1 MHIQVVLRRNT
12 ESNMFLYL
20 QIVFCNKKILSV
32 NIKTNAAKQWVSR
45 KNPHSQLNFSPIWP
59 SSDRFEMPAENCI
72 LYKIKCK
79 KRKLRFQSVCKFCTN
94 HAKRKKEIS
103 FLQTEDRS
111 FPFLWTAAICS
122 FSTARK
128 ITVEKG
134 KSIPLRK
141 CWINH
146 FSLFTLGWAPP
157 QKTKRI
163 PRMIWF
169 C

>member
-1 MHIQVVLRRNT
+1 
-12 ESNMFLYL
+12 MFLYL

-32 NIKTNAAKQWVSR
+32 NIKTNAAKQLLSS
-45 KNPHSQLNFSPIWP
+45 KNSHLQLNNCPVRLSAH
-59 SSDRFEMPAENCI
+59 SFERPTANRIFC
-72 LYKIKCK
+72 KIKGQ
-79 KRKLRFQSVCKFCTN
+79 KRKSRLQSVCKFCTN

-103 FLQTEDRS
+103 FLQTEYRS
-111 FPFLWTAAICS
+111 FPFLRTAEICF
-122 FSTARK
+122 FSTAWK
-128 ITVEKG
+128 FPVEKG